1 MDNETKDKTINEEE
15 NPEKKITE
23 SRYKNRYKDFN
34 VLNIGE
40 FITKIRKQK
49 GMSQEDIA
57 KALFIDKRKVSR
69 WETGKSIPEA
79 EIIPRLAEVLDVSI
93 IELFACKE
101 YPQSFINQFETKI
114 KNLKTIKKIELRKKI
129 LLIIGILLGIFFGI
143 TAIYTFNNYG
153 TVEVYSIKSLDKN
166 FTIKGIYVR
175 ARDYQ
180 SFNISTLK
188 YIGDNRDNLN
198 IDAYNIEYVLTKSD
212 LKKIFN
218 ISDFDT
224 SLNKNITKMNLLET
238 INKTYF
244 NFERKFDFI
253 SEKNELFLQII
264 YHDEKNQKQNISI
277 KLKLLKE
284 YDNKL

>member
-15 NPEKKITE
+15 NTEKKITE